1 VKTRLTAWLSL
12 LLLVSAV
19 FGLPVTR
26 GATQRIAVE
35 IVCEQRERCLETIAP
50 LPVAARNPASEWTA
64 IDGPATLLLDH
75 SLFQRPPP
83 AA

>member
-50 LPVAARNPASEWTA
+50 VPLAARNPAPGRTT
-64 IDGPATLLLDH
+64 IDASASLLLDY

-83 AA
+83 VV